1 MPAYVYIACRSHSG
15 STLLEKLL
23 ATGAGVAALGEF
35 CHFSGYAADPSKR
48 CSCGLPI
55 AECAFWRAV
64 LARLD
69 LRADAE
75 LERVLPTDGYRA
87 AQKLENLAYLGA
99 LLASPPL
106 LARMQRTPAS
116 VAAENREHTRNHW
129 RLVEAAAAE
138 SGATVLIDKSMAASR
153 LLEIAATAPPGYS
166 LCAIQLVR
174 DGRANAHSHREL
186 FGLPVAAGAREW
198 RNVNLGI
205 ELARKRARG
214 IPSLLVRYEDLCAD
228 PVRVLA
234 RIADRFALGLEFR
247 PERVG
252 DSLHAIGGNQAKLD
266 GYSRVRLDERFI
278 DGLSLDERSAF
289 ERHAGRLNRHYGY
302 A

>member
-23 ATGAGVAALGEF
+23 ATGSGVAALGEI
-35 CHFSGYAADPSKR
+35 CHFSGYAADRSKR
-48 CSCGLPI
+48 CSCARPI
-55 AECAFWRAV
+55 AECPFWRAV
-64 LARLD
+64 LARLE
-69 LRADAE
+69 LGAESE

-87 AQKLENLAYLGA
+87 AQKLENFAYLGA
-99 LLASPPL
+99 LLASPAL
-106 LARMQRTPAS
+106 LARMQRTRAS
-116 VAAENREHTRNHW
+116 VAAQNRAHTQNHW

-138 SGATVLIDKSMAASR
+138 SGATLLIDKSMAASR
-153 LLEIAATAPPGYS
+153 LLEISATAPRGYS

-174 DGRANAHSHREL
+174 DGRATAYSHREL
-186 FGLPVAAGAREW
+186 FGLPVASGAREW
-198 RNVNLGI
+198 RNVNLSI

-228 PVRVLA
+228 PARVLA
-234 RIADRFALGLEFR
+234 RIAERFGLAVEFR

-252 DSLHAIGGNQAKLD
+252 ASLHAIGGNQAKLD
-266 GYSRVRLDERFI
+266 GYARVRLDERFV
-278 DGLSLDERSAF
+278 DGLTPDERAAF